1 MKLARTPWLLAAVT
15 LWLAASQA
23 HDGPHAEGEEHAA
36 IATASLG
43 GVQHLPDGSL
53 RVPTALQGLL
63 GVRSTALDATAAT
76 RTLIAE
82 VQPQPDAPT
91 LVIASEAGTL
101 EAPAEGWLLPGT
113 RVEAGRVL
121 AWLRPAVPQ
130 KDRARRNAQRAEIEQ
145 RLAIATLNAERLRLQ
160 SAVTPEGG
168 VATGNVYFEQMLAE
182 EAGYKAQLAE
192 LRAGLGARVPVIA
205 QGPGLLQDSPVRAGA
220 VVAAG
225 TPLFRLHDASRLRLV
240 APRFEPLPAGRTP
253 VASFGAHQLIFKGQ
267 QPLDDAPGWT
277 LLFDLEGTADLQVG
291 QLVPIRLV
299 GAEAA
304 ALPAGVC
311 QRAADGSGRVWL
323 QLAAEQFTAVAVA
336 DCGKA
341 SAALV
346 STSEARIVTQGASLL
361 SRYGLASR

>member
-1 MKLARTPWLLAAVT
+1 MRLIAKSLLMAAVT

-23 HDGPHAEGEEHAA
+23 HDGPHAEGEGHATVSA
-36 IATASLG
+36 ANVG
-43 GVQHLPDGSL
+43 GVQRLPDGSL
-53 RVPTALQGLL
+53 RVPNALQGLL
-63 GVRSTALDATAAT
+63 GLRSVALDGSAAT

-82 VQPQPDAPT
+82 VQPQTDAPT

-113 RVEAGRVL
+113 RVETGRVL
-121 AWLRPAVPQ
+121 AWVRPAVPQ

-182 EAGYKAQLAE
+182 EAGYRAQLAE
-192 LRAGLGARVPVIA
+192 LRAGLNARVPVIA
-205 QGPGLLQDSPVRAGA
+205 RGPGILQDSSVRTGS

-240 APRFEPLPAGRTP
+240 AQSFDPLPAGSAPAATYGEK
-253 VASFGAHQLIFKGQ
+253 SLSFKGQ
-267 QPLDDAPGWT
+267 QVLDDAPGWA

-291 QLVPIRLV
+291 QLVQISLASEV
-299 GAEAA
+299 AA
-304 ALPAGVC
+304 TLPAGAC
-311 QRAADGSGRVWL
+311 QRAADGSGHIWL
-323 QLAAEQFTAVAVA
+323 QQAADQFTALAVDDCSKPPASLASVAQA
-336 DCGKA
+336 H
-341 SAALV
+341 
-346 STSEARIVTQGASLL
+346 IVTDGASLL
-361 SRYGLASR
+361 SRYADRR